1 MNLWLQETFELSQ
14 TEANVIVSLAVVV
27 LLLLIRVGLGRLI
40 TRGIDDT
47 DVVYRSR
54 KIVSYVLATFG
65 VVILLWLWIEEL
77 GNLGTFLGLAIGGLA
92 IAMAEVL
99 RNVAGWMYIVVRS
112 PYRVD
117 DRIEIDGVIGDVI
130 DIKVFQTLVL
140 EIGNWVDADQ
150 STGRIVH
157 IPNAKIFHTHV
168 FNSTEAFGYLWHEIS
183 LWVTYESDWRRAEQL
198 MQEALDEAGAHTVDE
213 AEQRIEQASK
223 NYKIRFTY
231 LTPTVYLSADGRGVK
246 LTGRILVDARR
257 RRAVDQQV
265 WRKLLDGIR
274 EDPNLEIAYPTTR
287 TYLRDP
293 LRITEGSAASP
304 VSRQVDPAD
313 GDTSR

>member
-1 MNLWLQETFELSQ
+1 MNLWLQESFELTQ
-14 TEANVIVSLAVVV
+14 AEANVVVSIAVV
-27 LLLLIRVGLGRLI
+27 LLLLLIRFVFGRVI
-40 TRGIDDT
+40 SRGVDDT
-47 DVVYRSR
+47 DILYRSR

-92 IAMAEVL
+92 IAMAPVL

-112 PYRVD
+112 PFRVD

-157 IPNAKIFHTHV
+157 IPNAMIFHTHV
-168 FNSTEAFGYLWHEIS
+168 FNATEAFAYLWHEIS

-198 MQEALDEAGAHTVDE
+198 MQESLDDAGAHTVDE

-265 WRKLLDGIR
+265 WRSLLDGIR
-274 EDPNLEIAYPTTR
+274 QDPNVEVAYPTTR

-293 LRITEGSAASP
+293 LRIEGGQQVPRAPQGETTDGGAA
-304 VSRQVDPAD
+304 R
-313 GDTSR
+313 